1 MLRSPFS
8 YSSLPLTLN
17 SHRYSILPLVG
28 RALIRYRA
36 RSDGDALQRTRAHLA
51 AVLPIA
57 LELRSVTRRYRAGVA
72 GCSGAVTA
80 LDRVS
85 LTVAAGE
92 CVGVAGAPGAGKST
106 LLLCAAG
113 ILRPDEGSVR
123 SLTAAFV
130 ARRGSSEAQ
139 LGSHAALTHALGA
152 APRVLCLDDPLSLL
166 DAPARDRYVALLNEL
181 RAAGI
186 AVLVSGRDPAA
197 LAASASRVITLDAGR
212 ILRATARRRTL
223 ELEVGMPSFAAA
235 ALAGRIPS
243 VRRLGHALRV
253 ALDDVTAEQVL
264 SECRQLGIRVHGSRV
279 ITTAAAGRVAEPD

>member
-1 MLRSPFS
+1 
-8 YSSLPLTLN
+8 
-17 SHRYSILPLVG
+17 
-28 RALIRYRA
+28 
-36 RSDGDALQRTRAHLA
+36 
-51 AVLPIA
+51 VLPIV

-72 GCSGAVTA
+72 GCSGEVTA

-85 LTVAAGE
+85 LAVAAGE

-113 ILRPDEGSVR
+113 ILRPHEGTVLSAP
-123 SLTAAFV
+123 AAFV

-139 LGSHAALTHALGA
+139 LGSHAALTHALRA
-152 APRVLCLDDPLSLL
+152 APRLLCLDDPLSLL
-166 DAPARDRYVALLNEL
+166 DASACARYVALLDEL
-181 RAAGI
+181 RGAGV
-186 AVLVSGRDPAA
+186 AVLISGRDPQA
-197 LAASASRVITLDAGR
+197 LAVVASRVITLDGGR
-212 ILRATARRRTL
+212 ILRAVRRRRTL

-264 SECRQLGIRVHGSRV
+264 SECLALGIRVHGSRV
-279 ITTAAAGRVAEPD
+279 ITTAAPGRVAEPD